1 MKKTLRR
8 VCKKRWMY
16 LLLLPGML
24 YYFVFKYVPM
34 WGLLIA
40 FKDYSPWDGFIGS
53 PWVGLEHFQRFF
65 SSNFQQLMTNT
76 LWLGFLGIIFYFPA
90 PIILA
95 LLLNEIRRE
104 KFKKTI
110 QTLIYVPHFLSW
122 VIIVGITYIFFNADD
137 GVISILIQ
145 RMGGIPVSI
154 LTNPDVFRP
163 IVILQQIWKEAGWG
177 TIIFL
182 AALAGV
188 DSSQY
193 EAALIDGANRWQQT
207 IFITLPAIKSTII
220 TLLILRLGT
229 FLDTGFEQIL
239 LMTNGLNREVAE
251 VFDTFVYQNGVV
263 LGDFSYTAAVGLFK
277 SLVGLILI
285 LTANYLAKRSGEEGI
300 I

>member
-1 MKKTLRR
+1 MGPAYC
-8 VCKKRWMY
+8 V
-16 LLLLPGML
+16 
-24 YYFVFKYVPM
+24 
-34 WGLLIA
+34 
-40 FKDYSPWDGFIGS
+40 
-53 PWVGLEHFQRFF
+53 QRLFALGWIYWKSLGRAGTFSALF

-145 RMGGIPVSI
+145 RMGGMPVSI

>member
-145 RMGGIPVSI
+145 RMGGMPVSI

>member
-1 MKKTLRR
+1 VKKTLRR

-145 RMGGIPVSI
+145 RMGGMPVSI

>member
-65 SSNFQQLMTNT
+65 FSNFQQLMTNT

-145 RMGGIPVSI
+145 RMGGMPVSI